1 MHNCVLGS
9 RLTLTRKYVGYNAA
23 NGQPNKLSRRQ
34 TPLLPCDLSHVFMLD
49 IGFQPSLCR
58 LSSEMEMR
66 ENEQFWL
73 DPPGIEG
80 LVPLVTGWQPI
91 PPPSF
96 MHASFMRRKWDN
108 SDVCFSDGK

>member
-1 MHNCVLGS
+1 M
-9 RLTLTRKYVGYNAA
+9 GYNAA

-73 DPPGIEG
+73 DPPGNEG
-80 LVPLVTGWQPI
+80 LVPLCDWLAAD
-91 PPPSF
+91 PSPKF
-96 MHASFMRRKWDN
+96 HACVFHEA
-108 SDVCFSDGK
+108 